1 MPEQITP
8 EEMEAISEQASQYA
22 KLRALALSLKDTFDF
37 PFTVKHKATPA
48 KWVELSHRE
57 GYSGNTFDAVVS
69 LSYSLE
75 QGYLTIDPSPSDNPF
90 VATPVKGCNKGKEL
104 KGLLIGYR
112 NMVKLPLV
120 VKMNKFF
127 EDYKAGRMPPET
139 LAALDL
145 IKTGQV

>member
-1 MPEQITP
+1 MPEQLTP

-22 KLRALALSLKDTFDF
+22 KLRALALSLKDTFNL
-37 PFTVKHKATPA
+37 PFTVKHRATPL
-48 KWVELSHRE
+48 KYGEITYKN
-57 GYSGNTFDAVVS
+57 GYSGNTFNATVDLS
-69 LSYSLE
+69 LSLK
-75 QGYLTIDPSPSDNPF
+75 QGYLIIDPSPSGVPF

-104 KGLLIGYR
+104 MGLLIGYR